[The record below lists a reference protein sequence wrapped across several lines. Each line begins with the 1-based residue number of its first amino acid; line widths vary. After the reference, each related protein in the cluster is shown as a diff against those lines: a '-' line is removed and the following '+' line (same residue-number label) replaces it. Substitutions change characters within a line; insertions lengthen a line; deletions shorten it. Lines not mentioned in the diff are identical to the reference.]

1 MDSIMAD
8 KTGMTF
14 DTRDFDVKFKQVTE
28 KRIPSAAERGLF
40 QTGALVI
47 RDAIMEQPQVPKSRG
62 VTKEGGKRGQAPGH
76 LRRSQKI
83 EHPKTIGK
91 ITGVEVGF
99 DTDYAAAVH
108 EMPGT
113 VNWSTPGTGPKYLE
127 SKLIRNKEKY
137 AKNVADNIKRES
149 GK

>member
-1 MDSIMAD
+1 MAD
-8 KTGMTF
+8 KTAFTLN
-14 DTRDFDVKFKQVTE
+14 TRDFDIKFKQVTE

-40 QTGALVI
+40 RTGALII

-83 EHPKTIGK
+83 ENPKTKHGEIS
-91 ITGVEVGF
+91 VEVGF
-99 DTDYAAAVH
+99 NTDYAATVH
-108 EMPGT
+108 EMPET
-113 VNWSTPGTGPKYLE
+113 TQWSTPGTGPKYLE

-137 AKNVADNIKRES
+137 AKSVADAIKKES
-149 GK
+149 GR

>member
-1 MDSIMAD
+1 MA

-14 DTRDFDVKFKQVTE
+14 DTKDFDVKFKQVTT

-40 QTGALVI
+40 QTGALII
-47 RDAIMEQPQVPKSRG
+47 RDAILEQPQVPKSRG
-62 VTKEGGKRGQAPGH
+62 VTKEGGRRGQGPGH

-83 EHPKTIGK
+83 EQPKTVGGIVS
-91 ITGVEVGF
+91 VEVGF
-99 DTDYAAAVH
+99 NTDYAATVH
-108 EMPGT
+108 EMPEST
-113 VNWSTPGTGPKYLE
+113 LWSTPGTGPKYLE